1 MQISTVV
8 TPAMTYQTVWKC
20 HRNNLYIDIGKG
32 YKNSLVMLLLPV
44 GWNTHKTVIGSSYL
58 SCVSCKTLHVSLIAA
73 MASPNKQPPRGFP
86 NFIISFPAAGL
97 VLGGQDE
104 ARRAVRSRWRI
115 LCQGWTTKHGRRKKN
130 LKREVGRRSRSGII
144 ILQYQ

>member
-1 MQISTVV
+1 MRSRQYKYMQISTV
-8 TPAMTYQTVWKC
+8 TETTC
-20 HRNNLYIDIGKG
+20 IYIYRKG
-32 YKNSLVMLLLPV
+32 VYTRILWSCFSFLIPV

-104 ARRAVRSRWRI
+104 ARRAVRSRWWI